1 MSPQVAIVLNY
12 VVVNGAYVQILVI
25 VWECGIASAV
35 ISIGIVAHL
44 AIVILGVIL
53 IAILHLHLQKL
64 LQLLLLQLLLLQV
77 LRKGVKTIVR
87 ILVHNLELQKIM

>member
-12 VVVNGAYVQILVI
+12 VGVNGVYVQILVI